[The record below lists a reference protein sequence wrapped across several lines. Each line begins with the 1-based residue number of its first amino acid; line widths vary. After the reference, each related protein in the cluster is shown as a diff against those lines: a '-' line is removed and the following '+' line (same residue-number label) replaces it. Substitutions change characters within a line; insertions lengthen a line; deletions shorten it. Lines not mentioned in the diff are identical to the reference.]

1 MARRKRETSPVE
13 KNLQAVAQHYLER
26 MQKGEK
32 ITIATILE
40 ELLTALMTAERNLFL
55 QLHPENQANGF
66 YSRTLNLT
74 LGQLNIKV
82 PRVRIGNSFRPS
94 LLPQKWRRVDK
105 DYENL
110 LLALLANGYSR
121 ARIKVTLEKLNL
133 PYSEESIE
141 ELTNLIYDHL
151 QFYKENPLPQEMF
164 AVFIDAYHGKIR
176 DENGKVGD
184 VSIFTAVG
192 IDMEGYKNI
201 LGWWVKKGKENKG
214 FWSEVL
220 QDLISRGLSKVCIFV
235 TDDFKGLGKILKK
248 FFPLSD
254 HQLCLVHLKRNLKR
268 LFGGEVYR
276 EAARVLKRIV
286 ESQTVDEAQGLW
298 DKLVKVVGSINP
310 KYAKELE
317 SKRDNYLAFVQY
329 PEEVRR
335 HVYTTNIVESVNAG
349 LEFMRLELGGYFPSL
364 KSLEVN
370 LFIQF
375 SNLNDR
381 WMRKPMPRIR
391 ANLYRLHQ
399 LMSVKFESEEV
410 IE

>member
-1 MARRKRETSPVE
+1 MARRKREQSPIE

-32 ITIATILE
+32 ITITTILE
-40 ELLTALMTAERNLFL
+40 ELLSALMTAERNLFL
-55 QLHPENQANGF
+55 KLHPENQANGF
-66 YSRTLNLT
+66 YNRTLNLT
-74 LGQLNIKV
+74 LGQLNLKV
-82 PRVRIGNSFRPS
+82 PRVRIGNTFRPS
-94 LLPQKWRRVDK
+94 LLPEKWRRVDK

-121 ARIKVTLEKLNL
+121 ARIKITLEKLNL
-133 PYSEESIE
+133 PYSEESVD
-141 ELTNLIYDHL
+141 ELVEFIYDHL
-151 QFYKENPLPQEMF
+151 KFYRENPLPEKMF
-164 AVFIDAYHGKIR
+164 SVFIDAYHGKIR
-176 DENGKVGD
+176 DENGKVVD
-184 VSIFTAVG
+184 VSIFTAIG
-192 IDMEGYKNI
+192 IDMDGYKNI

-214 FWSEVL
+214 FWNEVL
-220 QDLISRGLSKVCIFV
+220 QDLVSRGLSKVCIFV
-235 TDDFKGLGKILKK
+235 TDDFKGLRRILKK

-276 EAARVLKRIV
+276 ESARLLRRIV
-286 ESQTVDEAQGLW
+286 ESQTVEEAQALW
-298 DKLVKVVGSINP
+298 NRLVKVVESVNSR
-310 KYAKELE
+310 YAKELD
-317 SKRDNYLAFVQY
+317 SKRDNYLAFVLY

-399 LMSVKFESEEV
+399 LMSIKFESEEV
-410 IE
+410 VE